1 MTFADHSKT
10 SSPSLRGAEGDEA
23 IQNHPAAPG
32 LLRAAR
38 NDAGQR
44 RILLLGGTREG
55 RDLAVRIAAAPRLE
69 GVASL
74 AGRTSAPMALA
85 LPTRVGGFGGV
96 EGLKSYL
103 AQERI
108 THVVDATHPFAA
120 QISANAQAACKALGL
135 PLIVYAREPW
145 RATTSDHWIEVDS
158 NEAAART
165 LGETPRRVF
174 LTIGR
179 QGVGDFRSSPPQ
191 HDYVLRVIEPPAL
204 EDLPPR
210 CEVFSSRGPFT
221 LEEEIALMRE
231 KRIDIVVTK
240 NSGGALT
247 YAKIEAARA
256 LGLPVV
262 MIQPPARDGAVIVH
276 DLDSVMALLAS

>member
-1 MTFADHSKT
+1 
-10 SSPSLRGAEGDEA
+10 
-23 IQNHPAAPG
+23 
-32 LLRAAR
+32 
-38 NDAGQR
+38 
-44 RILLLGGTREG
+44 
-55 RDLAVRIAAAPRLE
+55 
-69 GVASL
+69 
-74 AGRTSAPMALA
+74 MALA

-96 EGLKSYL
+96 EGLKIYL

-120 QISANAQAACKALGL
+120 QISANAQAACEALAL

-145 RATTSDHWIEVDS
+145 RAAAGDRWIEVDS
-158 NEAAART
+158 NEAAAQA
-165 LGETPRRVF
+165 LGEAPRRVF

-179 QGVGDFRSSPPQ
+179 QGVRDFRSAPQ
-191 HDYVLRVIEPPAL
+191 HDYVLRVIEPP
-204 EDLPPR
+204 EGNDLPPK

-221 LEEEIALMRE
+221 REEEIALMRE
-231 KRIDIVVTK
+231 NRIEIVVTK
-240 NSGGALT
+240 NSGGGLT

-262 MIQPPARDGAVIVH
+262 MIQPPARDGVAVVH